1 MCHRHFLY
9 KPILHTR
16 EMQKQRVLI
25 TGGAGYLGSVITG
38 HFLQQGFSVTCLDD
52 LRYGQ
57 NSLFQYA
64 PHPDFLFIY
73 GDVRNK
79 ELLQKILSEFDI
91 IIPLAAIVGMPACNA
106 KPLDAKSI
114 NYEAIV
120 LLNELRSPR
129 QKLIYPTTNSG
140 YGAKTGEMFCTEET
154 PLEPIS
160 LYGKTKSDAEAYLLA
175 SGKAGKE
182 VITLRL
188 ATVFGTSPRMR
199 TDLLVNDFVYKA
211 MVDGYVVLY
220 EAHFKRNYVHIRD
233 VARCFEHCI
242 LNFDTMKNTMY
253 NVGLEDANLSK
264 LELAQKIKQHIPKFE
279 IIPMEIGEDPDKR
292 NYIVSNKK
300 IMAMGFTPKY
310 SLDEGIRELMKGY
323 AIMLKNNP
331 TKNV

>member
-1 MCHRHFLY
+1 M
-9 KPILHTR
+9 
-16 EMQKQRVLI
+16 ESVLI

-38 HFLQQGFSVTCLDD
+38 HLLQKGYSVTCLDD

-57 NSLFQYA
+57 NSLFIYA
-64 PHPDFLFIY
+64 SNPNFNFIY

-79 ELLQKILSEFDI
+79 ELLRKIVPEHDV

-106 KPLDAKSI
+106 KPLDAASI

-120 LLNELRSPR
+120 MINELRSEK

-140 YGAKTGEMFCTEET
+140 YGTKTGEMYCTEET

-160 LYGKTKSDAEAYLLA
+160 LYGKTKSDAETYLLA
-175 SGKAGKE
+175 SGKAGKNA
-182 VITLRL
+182 ITLRL
-188 ATVFGTSPRMR
+188 ATVFGISPRMR

-211 MVDGYVVLY
+211 MSDGYVVMY
-220 EAHFKRNYVHIRD
+220 EAHFKRNYIHIMD

-242 LNFDTMKNTMY
+242 INFEKMKNNAY

-264 LELAQKIKQHIPKFE
+264 LELAQTIKKYLPNFE
-279 IIPMEIGEDPDKR
+279 IVPMEIGEDPDKR

-300 IMAMGFTPKY
+300 IMATGFMPQY
-310 SLDEGIRELMKGY
+310 SLDYGIKELIKGY
-323 AIMLKNNP
+323 SVLLKNNP
-331 TKNV
+331 YKNV